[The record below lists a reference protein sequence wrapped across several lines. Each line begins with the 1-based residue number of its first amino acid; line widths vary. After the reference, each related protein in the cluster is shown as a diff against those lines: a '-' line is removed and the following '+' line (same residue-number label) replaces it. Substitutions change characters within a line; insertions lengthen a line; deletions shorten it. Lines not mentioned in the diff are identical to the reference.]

1 MYLELFRPSLEL
13 STKLL
18 VDKRTLVVDKRILV
32 KEIALW
38 VAALSGNVL
47 HNQLFHR
54 YSAMFAILTHVVSP
68 VGFHSPE

>member
-1 MYLELFRPSLEL
+1 L

-47 HNQLFHR
+47 QN
-54 YSAMFAILTHVVSP
+54 HV
-68 VGFHSPE
+68 FC